1 MKKERVL
8 LIFFLLTATLSM
20 FPAISSAQLV
30 LGQYEGEAPFLTW
43 NTFPFAGA
51 AALGRGET
59 CFALASDAS
68 SALSN
73 PALLP
78 GLPKFSLTIGGYY
91 QVAEFYKYGP
101 VNTGVMGTENNIGQG
116 LFGLDSAGVSYS
128 LGGWAFALNVSVT
141 ELYNRPEAKYEET
154 YGDGSAYLLDFT
166 QEGILRNINFSIG
179 RRIFPWLSA
188 GLGLNYVTGSLH
200 RKLLEQETPVGYT
213 ISDQIGQDF
222 TGFFINGGFLVEIS
236 DKFKAAAVFRT
247 PYAKKAANSGVL
259 RYSYATSSG
268 APPDIV
274 ISASSND
281 VAEQPPILGFGLS
294 YAVLP
299 ELVLTADSTYF
310 AWSKYKLDEF
320 GEKQERD
327 FKDIVKLGA
336 GAEYTAQAGVFGAQ
350 ASIPFRIGLV
360 YDPQPMKNPG
370 SSYIAFTFGNGVHWK
385 NLRLDLGAML
395 GRESGSGN
403 NLAVKRFALSL
414 GFNL

>member
-1 MKKERVL
+1 
-8 LIFFLLTATLSM
+8 M
-20 FPAISSAQLV
+20 FPATSSAQLV
-30 LGQYEGEAPFLTW
+30 LGQYEGEAPFRTW

-59 CFALASDAS
+59 CFTLAADAS

-91 QVAEFYKYGP
+91 QVAEFFKYGP
-101 VNTGVMGTENNIGQG
+101 VNTGVLATETNIGQG

-128 LGGWAFALNVSVT
+128 LSGWALALNVSVT
-141 ELYNRPEAKYEET
+141 ELYDRPEAKYEET
-154 YGDGSAYLLDFT
+154 YSNGSAYLLDFT

-188 GLGLNYVTGSLH
+188 GLGLNYATGSLH
-200 RKLLEQETPVGYT
+200 RTLWEQETPTGYT
-213 ISDQIGQDF
+213 ISNQIGQDF

-247 PYAKKAANSGVL
+247 PYVKKAANSGVL

-268 APPDIV
+268 GPPDIV

-281 VAEQPPILGFGLS
+281 EAKQPPVLGLGLS

-299 ELVLTADSTYF
+299 ELVLAADATYYG
-310 AWSKYKLDEF
+310 WSKYQLTEF

-336 GAEYTAQAGVFGAQ
+336 GAEYLTQAWIFGAK
-350 ASIPFRIGLV
+350 ASIPFRVGLV
-360 YDPQPMKNPG
+360 YDPQPMKNPA
-370 SSYIAFTFGNGVHWK
+370 SSYLAFTFGNGVHWK
-385 NLRLDLGAML
+385 NLRLDMGAML
-395 GRESGSGN
+395 GWESGSGN
-403 NLAVKRFALSL
+403 SLAVKRFALSL